1 MPPEATP
8 AAGIAAL
15 RHEATAIRRL
25 ILKTLNKSQAG
36 HPGGSLSAVEILTA
50 LYFKVM
56 RIDPDQ
62 PNWPERDRLVLSKGH
77 AAPVYYATLARRG
90 YFPEAEL
97 STHDTLNS
105 RLQGHPDMRKT
116 PGVDMS
122 SGSLGQGL
130 SVAVGIA
137 LGAKM
142 ATHNYRVFCLLGDG
156 ECQEGQVWEA
166 AMSAPTFGLDNL
178 TAIVDWNHLQLMAK
192 VADVMPTLSFAG
204 LWREMGWEV
213 VEVDGHDL
221 GALICAFKAPRIPG
235 KPRVVLARTVKG
247 KGVSF
252 MEDRVEW
259 HAKPISK
266 EELERALGELAL
278 GGAQ

>member
-8 AAGIAAL
+8 AAELAAL
-15 RHEATAIRRL
+15 RYEATAIRRL

-50 LYFKVM
+50 LYFRVM

-130 SVAVGIA
+130 SVAIGIA

-142 ATHNYRVFCLLGDG
+142 ARHNYRVFCLLGDG

-166 AMSAPTFGLDNL
+166 AMSAPAFGLDNL
-178 TAIVDWNHLQLMAK
+178 TAIVDWNRLQLMAK

-221 GALICAFKAPRIPG
+221 EALICAFEAPRTRG
-235 KPRVVLARTVKG
+235 KPRVVLAHTLKG

-252 MEDRVEW
+252 IEDRVEW